1 MTDLVPAERST
12 VIRYPSTANL
22 MVDSKDRPNTA
33 TTSCWDFQISRSN
46 SILNGYFTRIG
57 TTEVVLEWF
66 YGNASGIDTID
77 VYNDGTTT
85 TETID
90 LNPTPADPVF
100 YTYEQ
105 ALNAFVSL
113 CNFAFGYPEWT
124 PGSAPPATGFYV
136 LTNQPV
142 TTSPST
148 VAVGLNIGGVATDIT
163 FSGPGCGVMGFL
175 PNTQLQLQPIFV
187 PDLRPIRYLDFV
199 SSQLTYNQALKDSST
214 DSVARDVLCR
224 WYFAWDVQP
233 VLDGY
238 GFPILMGYTPFTA
251 RRIFNPP
258 KQIRWDPQQP
268 IGNIAF
274 QVFDDQNRLFST
286 VDSPG
291 PLNKN
296 NWLMTLQVSEV

>member
-1 MTDLVPAERST
+1 MASFVPAEKAQ

-22 MVDSKDRPNTA
+22 MIDSKDRATPT
-33 TTSCWDFQISRSN
+33 TTSCWDFQITRTN

-57 TTEVVLEWF
+57 TTEVILEWF
-66 YGNASGIDTID
+66 YGNASVIGTID
-77 VYNDGTTT
+77 VFNDDTST

-90 LNPTPADPVF
+90 LNPTPSDPVF

-105 ALNAFVSL
+105 ALNAFVEL
-113 CNFAFGYPEWT
+113 CNVAFGYSSWS
-124 PGSAPPATGFYV
+124 PGTAPPATGFYV
-136 LTNQPV
+136 VTNLPV

-148 VAVGLNIGGVATDIT
+148 VGVALNVANVPTDIS
-163 FSGPGCGVMGFL
+163 FSGPGIVQMGFVDA
-175 PNTQLQLQPIFV
+175 TQLSIQPIYN
-187 PDLRPIRYLDFV
+187 PDLRAVRYLDFV
-199 SSQLTYNQALKDSST
+199 SSQLTYNQSLKDSST
-214 DSVARDVLCR
+214 DNVARDVLCR

-238 GFPILMGYTPFTA
+238 GFPILMGYTSFTA

-268 IGNIAF
+268 LGNLGF
-274 QVFDDQNRLFST
+274 QVYDDQDRLFST
-286 VDSPG
+286 VDDPG
-291 PLNKN
+291 VLNKN